1 MGRVKSLRREAKA
14 LGYESLPRFAMPSH
28 DDMAESFS
36 GWMPF
41 DIVESV
47 GNYELMKA
55 MKPTRRA
62 WIAMLSSSPSVKEIR
77 LIRDKFIPLA
87 MQHRHYSARDAEALD
102 LELLG
107 ELPEYCKDWPY
118 SLRVAYACI
127 RNVRGPAGEL
137 NVWVAQLGNGRT
149 QAEKNRILLNMAKA
163 LSMAKSANP
172 DD

>member
-1 MGRVKSLRREAKA
+1 MRGPGSCHPPLLIKETKGGDNFLETAPEKGNETPQKRSDACACAQLAIAGTAK
-14 LGYESLPRFAMPSH
+14 
-28 DDMAESFS
+28 
-36 GWMPF
+36 
-41 DIVESV
+41 
-47 GNYELMKA
+47 
-55 MKPTRRA
+55 
-62 WIAMLSSSPSVKEIR
+62 
-77 LIRDKFIPLA
+77 
-87 MQHRHYSARDAEALD
+87 YSARDAEALD

-137 NVWVAQLGNGRT
+137 NVWVAQLGFGRT